1 MSILVNDN
9 KKRTRL
15 ILNIVVLL
23 FALIRFASKDMT
35 IKKTSFFENVV
46 IDIVA
51 PIQKSVTTINS
62 NITGFFVN
70 YVANVDASKKN
81 IMYQKTIADLKGQ
94 LFELDEVIRENERLK
109 NFLEFGESLPYKQVL
124 AQVVAWDS
132 NSDFKVIRINKG
144 LKQGIKLQAPVIT
157 AEGLVGY
164 VFRLTN
170 DFADVLTVL
179 DPNNRIDGIIQRVRT
194 HGIVEGY
201 SQERSIMKY
210 VSRTEPIILND
221 LVITSGLGNIY
232 PKGIKIGTVSRIE
245 RESYGITQYVEIF
258 PAVDFGRLEEVA
270 VLIGTKNIQRQ
281 KQWKALDTMDEGSEG
296 ARK

>member
-1 MSILVNDN
+1 
-9 KKRTRL
+9 
-15 ILNIVVLL
+15 
-23 FALIRFASKDMT
+23 MT